1 LARRES
7 RLLRRLGLPQ
17 GVRGELWLA
26 GACLLVGALLMPCL
40 IWIVGREVLGSYTHG
55 GLFALLAD
63 FFGGLGKG
71 SPAFWAIA
79 LGPYLILQWVRI
91 GYRLLH

>member
-1 LARRES
+1 MAKRES

-17 GVRGELWLA
+17 GARGELLLA
-26 GACLLVGALLMPCL
+26 GCCLLVGVLLMPCL
-40 IWIVGREVLGSYTHG
+40 IWIVGRAVLGPYTHG

-63 FFGGLGKG
+63 FFAGLGGG
-71 SPAFWAIA
+71 SLAFWAIA
-79 LGPYLILQWVRI
+79 LGPYLLLQWVRI